1 MANYLCLTI
10 FVLFLAHLFVIRLSK
25 NPVNIVDNLRY
36 FKVIKTGMLFS
47 KVQMYNRNF
56 GYGYSKPVILAE
68 KPVWV
73 LNLWLFFWHLI

>member
-1 MANYLCLTI
+1 MANYVCLTI

-56 GYGYSKPVILAE
+56 SYGYSKPVILAE